1 MDERS
6 SDSCKERVKLSA
18 SGFIQAGGRSLRM
31 GTNKALVDFGGAP
44 LIARPISLLRQTT
57 VRQAII
63 TSEPEL
69 YSELGLECLP
79 DYQPGLGPLS
89 GICSAL
95 IHSSTELVV
104 VLACDMPF
112 LRAELIEYLLD
123 RAAGADAVVPY
134 DEKGYLQPLAA
145 VYKKSCLQPALRLIE
160 ERKLS
165 PKALLESVET
175 VRIAFKELR
184 KLNGH
189 QLFFANA
196 NTPEELDYCKRQLN
210 RS

>member
-1 MDERS
+1 M
-6 SDSCKERVKLSA
+6 SA

-57 VRQAII
+57 ARQAII

-69 YSELGLECLP
+69 YCGLGVECLP

-95 IHSSTELVV
+95 TYSSTELVV
-104 VLACDMPF
+104 VVACDMPF
-112 LRAELIEYLLD
+112 LRAELIEYLFE
-123 RAAGADAVVPY
+123 RAAGADAVVPC

-145 VYKKSCLQPALRLIE
+145 VYKKSCLRPALRLID
-160 ERKLS
+160 ERRLS
-165 PKALLESVET
+165 PKALLDSVDT
-175 VRIAFKELR
+175 VRVAFKELR
-184 KLNGH
+184 KLSGH

-196 NTPEELDYCKRQLN
+196 NTPEELEYCRRQLA